1 MGPNNPLQPLAALI
15 ELHGRTGKYAGQAK
29 SWILSCCPEDGSYYQ
44 AWADSI
50 ISSRLYGGSLHMS
63 LLVNAYT
70 RGDGGEMVILESN
83 DPSEELAGFEVFR
96 KTFYG
101 GQTARSL
108 GLRLLPVLADADL
121 YVEGRD
127 LDVLQ
132 AEAELVLQNVDR
144 FADEAAASPEMLRF
158 RMQNILNAVAR
169 AQAANGGVVV
179 W

>member
-1 MGPNNPLQPLAALI
+1 
-15 ELHGRTGKYAGQAK
+15 
-29 SWILSCCPEDGSYYQ
+29 
-44 AWADSI
+44 
-50 ISSRLYGGSLHMS
+50 MS

-70 RGDGGEMVILESN
+70 RDNGGEMVILEPN
-83 DPSEELAGFEVFR
+83 DHSEELAGFEVFR

-108 GLRLLPVLADADL
+108 GLRLLPVLAETDL
-121 YVEGRD
+121 YAEGQD

-144 FADEAAASPEMLRF
+144 FVDEAEAAAETLRF
-158 RMQNILNAVAR
+158 RVQNILNATMRAR
-169 AQAANGGVVV
+169 AENGGVVV